1 MLSVW
6 MALSLTIKRL
16 LLDKLLVSSYIR
28 VRLFSVPAHLE
39 DVFTG
44 HSFKCGAEA
53 LAFSQPDLTYD
64 PDIVKVRSHD
74 LDVYFESEPN
84 DDFFGP
90 LKDWDSNLQWEIKV
104 EEHKDWL
111 AEWKK
116 GFVPFQLVGP
126 YWIIPSWHV
135 PPNDAVKPILI
146 DPGMAFGTGT
156 HATTK
161 MAAYFVH
168 KLGQSLKPD
177 QNYSLIDVGTG
188 TAVLAMLAKKEGVQK
203 VVGIEIDPEARRVA
217 RENIERNNLQDI
229 QITEQLIEDVK
240 ETFTFVVANII
251 DGVLIQIKD
260 QLLRILKPGGQMFL
274 TGILTER
281 DDDFFRDFVE
291 TSGLQV
297 VRRIEKDEWVGYWL
311 KS

>member
-1 MLSVW
+1 M
-6 MALSLTIKRL
+6 
-16 LLDKLLVSSYIR
+16 SSYIKI
-28 VRLFSVPAHLE
+28 RLFSVPASLE
-39 DVFTG
+39 DVITT
-44 HSFKCGAEA
+44 HSFTCGALGVTEA

-64 PDIVKVRSHD
+64 PDILRVRAHD
-74 LDVYFESEPN
+74 LDVYFEERPGCEFFDKIIEWEPN
-84 DDFFGP
+84 
-90 LKDWDSNLQWEIKV
+90 LKWEIKE

-126 YWIIPSWHV
+126 YWIIPSWHQ
-135 PPNDAVKPILI
+135 PPNEAIKPILI

-161 MAAYFVH
+161 MASYFVH

-177 QNYSLIDVGTG
+177 QQYSLIDVGTG
-188 TAVLAMLAKKEGVQK
+188 TAVLAMLAKKEGVQR
-203 VVGIEIDPEARRVA
+203 VLGIEIDPEARRVA
-217 RENIERNNLQDI
+217 RENIERNDLMSI
-229 QITEQLIEDVK
+229 SITDQLIEEVK
-240 ETFTFVVANII
+240 ETFDFVVANII
-251 DGVLIQIKD
+251 DGVLIQLKD
-260 QLLRILKPGGQMFL
+260 HLLKVLKPGGQMFL

-281 DDDFFRDFVE
+281 DDDFFSEFIE
-291 TSGLQV
+291 NSGLKV

>member
-1 MLSVW
+1 M
-6 MALSLTIKRL
+6 
-16 LLDKLLVSSYIR
+16 SSYIR
-28 VRLFSVPAHLE
+28 IRLFSVPAHLE
-39 DVFTG
+39 DVITG
-44 HSFKCGAEA
+44 HSFSCGALGVTEA

-64 PDIVKVRSHD
+64 PDILKVRAHD
-74 LDVYFESEPN
+74 LDVYFETEPGL
-84 DDFFGP
+84 DFFHQLTQWDAK
-90 LKDWDSNLQWEIKV
+90 LKWEIKQ

-126 YWIIPSWHV
+126 YWIIPSWHT
-135 PPNDAVKPILI
+135 PPNEAVKPILI

-168 KLGQSLKPD
+168 KLGQSLKPN

-217 RENIERNNLQDI
+217 RENILRNDLAEI
-229 QITEQLIEDVK
+229 QITDQLIEEIREPFD
-240 ETFTFVVANII
+240 FVVANII

-260 QLLRILKPGGQMFL
+260 HLLRILKPGGQMFL

-281 DDDFFRDFVE
+281 DDDFFADFVE
-291 TSGLQV
+291 KSNLQV

>member
-1 MLSVW
+1 
-6 MALSLTIKRL
+6 
-16 LLDKLLVSSYIR
+16 
-28 VRLFSVPAHLE
+28 
-39 DVFTG
+39 
-44 HSFKCGAEA
+44 
-53 LAFSQPDLTYD
+53 
-64 PDIVKVRSHD
+64 
-74 LDVYFESEPN
+74 
-84 DDFFGP
+84 
-90 LKDWDSNLQWEIKV
+90 
-104 EEHKDWL
+104 
-111 AEWKK
+111 
-116 GFVPFQLVGP
+116 
-126 YWIIPSWHV
+126 
-135 PPNDAVKPILI
+135 
-146 DPGMAFGTGT
+146 
-156 HATTK
+156 
-161 MAAYFVH
+161 
-168 KLGQSLKPD
+168 
-177 QNYSLIDVGTG
+177 
-188 TAVLAMLAKKEGVQK
+188 MLAKKEGVQK

>member
-1 MLSVW
+1 M
-6 MALSLTIKRL
+6 
-16 LLDKLLVSSYIR
+16 SSYIKI
-28 VRLFSVPAHLE
+28 RLFSVPAALE
-39 DVFTG
+39 DVITG
-44 HSFKCGAEA
+44 HSFECGALGVTEA

-64 PDIVKVRSHD
+64 PDILKVRAHD
-74 LDVYFESEPN
+74 LDVYFQERPGCE
-84 DDFFGP
+84 FFDKLIEWDP
-90 LKDWDSNLQWEIKV
+90 QLKWEIK
-104 EEHKDWL
+104 EEAQKDWL

-126 YWIIPSWHV
+126 YWIVPSWHQ
-135 PPNDAVKPILI
+135 PPNEAVKPILI

-177 QNYSLIDVGTG
+177 QSYSLIDVGTG

-217 RENIERNNLQDI
+217 RENIERNDLKSI
-229 QITEQLIEDVK
+229 SITDQLIEEVK
-240 ETFTFVVANII
+240 ESFDFVVANII

-260 QLLRILKPGGQMFL
+260 HLLRILKPGGQIFL

-281 DDDFFRDFVE
+281 DDDFFAEFIE
-291 TSGLQV
+291 NSNLKV